1 MRTIGSLHMT
11 EVVSLITAI
20 IPAVVMIGVV
30 GVLMKSVSKMN

>member
-1 MRTIGSLHMT
+1 MQ
-11 EVVSLITAI
+11 EVVDLIIAI